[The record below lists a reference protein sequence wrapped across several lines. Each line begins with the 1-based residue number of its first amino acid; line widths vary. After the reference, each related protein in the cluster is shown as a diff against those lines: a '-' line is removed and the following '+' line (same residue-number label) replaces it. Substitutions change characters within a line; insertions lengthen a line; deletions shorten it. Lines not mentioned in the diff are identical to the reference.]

1 MNVIMHKSHDN
12 DSVQGAYCSV
22 CVCVIIPLLLVIVLL
37 PVNVSYDV
45 IYEHCNCT

>member
-22 CVCVIIPLLLVIVLL
+22 CVCNHSIIVSNSTTTSECVI
-37 PVNVSYDV
+37 
-45 IYEHCNCT
+45 